1 MLRLIASALRDV
13 GSGPREAFILFAIEG
28 FSIEE
33 IAAITGR
40 HADGVVAAIAV
51 AREHLRKAPG
61 VAQRAQG
68 RRVQDKRMQD
78 KRMQEKI
85 APFGAA

>member
-1 MLRLIASALRDV
+1 
-13 GSGPREAFILFAIEG
+13 
-28 FSIEE
+28 
-33 IAAITGR
+33 
-40 HADGVVAAIAV
+40 V

-68 RRVQDKRMQD
+68 RRVQDKRM
-78 KRMQEKI
+78 REKI

>member
-1 MLRLIASALRDV
+1 
-13 GSGPREAFILFAIEG
+13 
-28 FSIEE
+28 
-33 IAAITGR
+33 
-40 HADGVVAAIAV
+40 
-51 AREHLRKAPG
+51 LRKAPG

>member
-1 MLRLIASALRDV
+1 VLN
-13 GSGPREAFILFAIEG
+13 
-28 FSIEE
+28 SIS
-33 IAAITGR
+33 
-40 HADGVVAAIAV
+40 V

-68 RRVQDKRMQD
+68 RRMQD
-78 KRMQEKI
+78 KRMPEKRTPEKI

>member
-1 MLRLIASALRDV
+1 
-13 GSGPREAFILFAIEG
+13 
-28 FSIEE
+28 
-33 IAAITGR
+33 
-40 HADGVVAAIAV
+40 V